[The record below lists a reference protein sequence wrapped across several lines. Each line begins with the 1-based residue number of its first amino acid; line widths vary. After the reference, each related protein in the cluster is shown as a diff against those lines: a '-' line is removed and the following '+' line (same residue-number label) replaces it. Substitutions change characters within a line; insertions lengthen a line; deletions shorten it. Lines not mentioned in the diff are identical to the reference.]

1 MDSRRLINVQTR
13 LFLMIVFFTW
23 ILTAIF
29 FALQYSRERD
39 YKIASLDSHLQMQN
53 AKILE
58 CIDDGKRIT
67 PQLVAAIDP
76 GDSLRVTVIDLKGN
90 VLYDSNGDVKVNHAD
105 RQEVKEAIATGHGF
119 TKRRVSSTN
128 NREYFYSAT
137 RGHGIVVRTALPY
150 NHSLSEMLRANSV
163 NSYIIVAIALIM
175 SIIAWFAAH
184 SISRSVKNLRNFANA
199 AEFGDLSKYDSK
211 SFPDDE
217 LGDISSHIVNLY
229 KLQQATAEERDRNL
243 RQAIYEQKEK
253 NRIKHQLTN
262 NINHE
267 IKTPVHVIQA
277 CLETIE
283 NSGSQLDEAMRQELI
298 DKAYANSNRLCSLI
312 ADLSVIT
319 RISDAPDQIQS
330 APVDVTSIVRQVA
343 DDMSVYPPEQ
353 QMRIH
358 IEVPDGVTINGNH
371 ALVESI
377 FRNLMVNAFNYS
389 AGRDVTVKL
398 VEETSDYYRFI
409 FNDNGVGVAPDHLP
423 HLFER
428 FYRVDKGRSRSMG
441 GTGLGLSIVKNA
453 VLFHHGHIEVRNRKL
468 GGLEFEFT
476 LHK

>member
-1 MDSRRLINVQTR
+1 MVSRRVINVQTR
-13 LFLMIVFFTW
+13 LFLLIVLFTW

-29 FALQYSRERD
+29 FGLQYNRERD

-58 CIDDGKRIT
+58 RLETGGQVT
-67 PQLVAAIDP
+67 PQFVKQIDP
-76 GDSLRVTVIDLKGN
+76 DDSLRVTVIDLKGN
-90 VLYDSNGDVKVNHAD
+90 VLYDSNGEVKANHAN
-105 RQEVKEAIATGHGF
+105 RPEVQQAVKMGHGF
-119 TKRRVSSTN
+119 TKRRISSTN

-150 NHSLSEMLRANSV
+150 NHSLTEMLRADSF
-163 NSYIIVAIALIM
+163 NSYLILTIAVIM
-175 SIIAWFAAH
+175 TIIAWFAAH

-199 AEFGDLSKYDSK
+199 AEFGDLSKYEAQ

-217 LGDISSHIVNLY
+217 LGEISSHIVNLY
-229 KLQQATAEERDRNL
+229 KLQQATAEERDKNL
-243 RQAIYEQKEK
+243 RAAIHEQKEK
-253 NRIKHQLTN
+253 TRIKHELTN
-262 NINHE
+262 NISHE

-277 CLETIE
+277 CLETLE
-283 NSGSQLDEAMRQELI
+283 NSDGQLTPEMRKDLLDRSYE
-298 DKAYANSNRLCSLI
+298 NVNRLVSLL

-330 APVDVTSIVRQVA
+330 APVDVTSIIKQVA
-343 DDMSVYPPEQ
+343 GDMKVYPPEQ

-358 IEVPDGVTINGNH
+358 IEVPDGLIINGNQG
-371 ALVESI
+371 LIESI

-389 AGRDVTVKL
+389 GGRDVTVKL
-398 VEETSDYYRFI
+398 VEETGDYYRFI
-409 FNDNGVGVAPDHLP
+409 FNDNGVGVEEKHLP
-423 HLFER
+423 RLFER
-428 FYRVDKGRSRSMG
+428 FYRVDKGRSRLLG
-441 GTGLGLSIVKNA
+441 GTGLGLAIVKNA
-453 VLFHHGHIEVRNRKL
+453 VLFHKGKITVRNRKL

>member
-1 MDSRRLINVQTR
+1 MVSRRVINVQTR
-13 LFLMIVFFTW
+13 LFLLIVLFTW

-29 FALQYSRERD
+29 FGLQYNRERD

-58 CIDDGKRIT
+58 RLETGGQVT
-67 PQLVAAIDP
+67 PQFVKQIDP
-76 GDSLRVTVIDLKGN
+76 DDSLRVTVIDLKGN
-90 VLYDSNGDVKVNHAD
+90 VLYDSNGEVKANHAN
-105 RQEVKEAIATGHGF
+105 RPEVQQAVKMGHGF
-119 TKRRVSSTN
+119 TKRRISSTN

-150 NHSLSEMLRANSV
+150 NHSLTEMLRADSF
-163 NSYIIVAIALIM
+163 NSYLILTIAVIM
-175 SIIAWFAAH
+175 TIIAWFAAH

-199 AEFGDLSKYDSK
+199 AEFGDLSKYEAQ

-217 LGDISSHIVNLY
+217 LGEISSHIVNLY
-229 KLQQATAEERDRNL
+229 KLQQATAEERDKNL
-243 RQAIYEQKEK
+243 RAAIHEQKEK
-253 NRIKHQLTN
+253 TRIKHELTN
-262 NINHE
+262 NISHE

-277 CLETIE
+277 CLETLE
-283 NSGSQLDEAMRQELI
+283 NSDGQLTPEMRKDLLDRSYE
-298 DKAYANSNRLCSLI
+298 NVNRLVSLL

-330 APVDVTSIVRQVA
+330 APVDVTSIIKQVA
-343 DDMSVYPPEQ
+343 GDMKVYPPEQ

-358 IEVPDGVTINGNH
+358 IEVPDGLIINGNQG
-371 ALVESI
+371 LIESI

-389 AGRDVTVKL
+389 GGRDVTVKL
-398 VEETSDYYRFI
+398 VEETGDYYRFI
-409 FNDNGVGVAPDHLP
+409 FNDNGVGVEEKHLP
-423 HLFER
+423 RLFER
-428 FYRVDKGRSRSMG
+428 FYRVDKGRSRSLG
-441 GTGLGLSIVKNA
+441 GTGLGLAIVKNA
-453 VLFHHGHIEVRNRKL
+453 VLFHKGKITVRNRKL